1 MAPCLLGPRFRGDDK
16 RCSGIASMFRRDTP
30 AEAQFRSEVR
40 TWLEANLPLAL
51 RGRTARPPPAEL
63 MPWYRTLSRKGWI
76 APHWPEQYGGMGATL
91 NEQLI
96 MTEEMARIG
105 APQLP
110 AQGLN
115 HIGPILMEFGTE
127 AQKAQHLPPIIA
139 GTVIW
144 AQGYSE
150 PGAGSDLASLS
161 TRATL
166 EDDHFVVR
174 GHKIW
179 TTWAHH
185 SDWMFALV
193 RTDPQAQP
201 RHAGISFL
209 LIDLHSPGI
218 RIRPI
223 KTIVGDEEFSE
234 VFFDDV
240 VVPAGNLVGKLHDG
254 WRVRHH
260 RGCGFPRSS
269 RGGQHQRHGAVGAV
283 QPCRGAHEPRE
294 KPRAGIIRD
303 QDCRVRASSDAHRS
317 IDRGGRRP
325 RAGGRADRE
334 QFRRGDCGSSVPS
347 VASRDNLRRLI
358 RDSAQRP
365 RPPRLEPSKLTGGA
379 IVGHG
384 SASDIGANAVARQ
397 RRQIRRG
404 GGAESVAPISRAGS
418 ELRAGTAAAGGGTRV
433 ARHPRSEFDEWP
445 RSGPHRA
452 RAGA

>member
-1 MAPCLLGPRFRGDDK
+1 
-16 RCSGIASMFRRDTP
+16 MFRRDTP
-30 AEAQFRSEVR
+30 AEAQFRMEVR

-51 RGRTARPPPAEL
+51 RGRTTRPPPAEL

-76 APHWPEQYGGMGATL
+76 APHWPKQYGGMGATL

-105 APQLP
+105 APHLP
-110 AQGLN
+110 VQGLN
-115 HIGPILMEFGTE
+115 HIGPILMEFGTA

-150 PGAGSDLASLS
+150 PGAGSDLASLA

-166 EDDHFVVR
+166 TGDHFVVR

-234 VFFDDV
+234 VFLDDV
-240 VVPAGNLVGKLHDG
+240 IVPVENLLGKLHDG
-254 WRVRHH
+254 WRIANALL
-260 RGCGFPRSS
+260 G
-269 RGGQHQRHGAVGAV
+269 
-283 QPCRGAHEPRE
+283 HERLATSNPQFSLMALERI
-294 KPRAGIIRD
+294 KTMARASGIIAD
-303 QDCRVRASSDAHRS
+303 PAFQDRLAAASINVMALSALFSHAVELTNQEKS
-317 IDRGGRRP
+317 PGP
-325 RAGGRADRE
+325 E
-334 QFRRGDCGSSVPS
+334 SSVIKI
-347 VASRDNLRRLI
+347 VACELLQALNDLLI
-358 RDSAQRP
+358 
-365 RPPRLEPSKLTGGA
+365 E
-379 IVGHG
+379 
-384 SASDIGANAVARQ
+384 
-397 RRQIRRG
+397 
-404 GGAESVAPISRAGS
+404 
-418 ELRAGTAAAGGGTRV
+418 AAGGHAPADKPIASNFGEVDV
-433 ARHPRSEFDEWP
+433 AAAFLQSRRATIYGGSSEIQ
-445 RSGPHRA
+445 RNVLA
-452 RAGA
+452 RRILNLPS